1 MTSSDTIYALSSG
14 AGLAGVAVI
23 RVSGPKS
30 RAVVKTLCGGLPAE
44 RHATL
49 APIRAADGSVI
60 DHGLVLWFPSP
71 RSFTGEDTAE
81 FHLHGGP
88 AIVAAMFRTLEA
100 MDGLRAAGPGEFTRR
115 AFANGKMDLLEA
127 EGLAD
132 LIAAKSERQRQ
143 QALFHSEGKAS
154 GTIAAWRREIV
165 EILARLEAAIDFV
178 EEADVTA
185 GVRANAERG
194 IVALVDRIE
203 REIDR
208 GAQGERLRRGFTV
221 VIAGPPNVGKSSLLN
236 ALVGRNA
243 AIVSDIPGTT
253 RDIVEVAMTLGGLP
267 VTLRDT
273 AGLRAGSADPLEVL
287 GMGRTQEAMREG
299 DLVVWLTAADVPAGR
314 AGEGID
320 SDTLWI
326 WNKSDL
332 KGWSGQA
339 EETRPL
345 EVSTKTGAGLPD
357 LEADIIRRLTRQ
369 VSDADGALVTRQR
382 HRDCLLAMRRY
393 LGSATTRGDSEI
405 ELMAEDVRLAARDL
419 AELGGQIDVESLLDA
434 IFREFCIGK

>member
-30 RAVVKTLCGGLPAE
+30 RGVVKALCGRLPKE
-44 RHATL
+44 RRATL
-49 APIRAADGSVI
+49 TPLRAGDGSVI
-60 DHGLVLWFPSP
+60 DHGLVLWFPAP

-88 AIVAAMFRTLEA
+88 AIAEAMFRTLEA
-100 MDGLRAAGPGEFTRR
+100 MDGLRSAGPGEFTRR

-132 LIAAKSERQRQ
+132 LIAAKSERQRR

-154 GTIAAWRREIV
+154 ETIAAWRREIV

-185 GVRANAERG
+185 EVRAHAERG
-194 IVALVDRIE
+194 IVALAERIE
-203 REIDR
+203 REIER

-221 VIAGPPNVGKSSLLN
+221 VIAGSPNVGKSSLLN
-236 ALVGRNA
+236 ALAGRNA

-273 AGLRAGSADPLEVL
+273 AGLRIGSADPLEVM
-287 GMGRTQEAMREG
+287 GMGRTREAMEEG
-299 DLVVWLTAADVPAGR
+299 DLVLWLAAPDVPTGGAS
-314 AGEGID
+314 EGID

-332 KGWSGQA
+332 KGWAGRA
-339 EETRPL
+339 DETRPL
-345 EVSTKTGAGLPD
+345 EVSTRTGAGLQE

-369 VSDADGALVTRQR
+369 VSDAEGALVTRQR
-382 HRDCLLAMRRY
+382 HRDCLLAMRGHLRT
-393 LGSATTRGDSEI
+393 AMTRRESEI
-405 ELMAEDVRLAARDL
+405 ELMAEDVRLAARAL
-419 AELGGQIDVESLLDA
+419 AELGGQVDVESLLDA

>member
-14 AGLAGVAVI
+14 AGLAGVAII

-30 RAVVKTLCGGLPAE
+30 RGVVKALCGRLPKE
-44 RHATL
+44 RRATL
-49 APIRAADGSVI
+49 IPLRAVDGSVI
-60 DHGLVLWFPSP
+60 DHGLVLWFPAP

-88 AIVAAMFRTLEA
+88 AIAEAMFRTLEA
-100 MDGLRAAGPGEFTRR
+100 MDGLRSAGPGEFTRR

-132 LIAAKSERQRQ
+132 LIAAKSERQRR

-154 GTIAAWRREIV
+154 ETIAAWRREIV

-185 GVRANAERG
+185 EVRSHAERG
-194 IVALVDRIE
+194 VVALAERIE
-203 REIDR
+203 REIER
-208 GAQGERLRRGFTV
+208 GAQSERLRRGFTV
-221 VIAGPPNVGKSSLLN
+221 VIAGSPNVGKSSLLN
-236 ALVGRNA
+236 ALAGRNA

-273 AGLRAGSADPLEVL
+273 AGLRIGSADPLEVM
-287 GMGRTQEAMREG
+287 GMGRTREAMEQG
-299 DLVVWLTAADVPAGR
+299 DLVLWLAAPDVPTG
-314 AGEGID
+314 GSEGID

-332 KGWSGQA
+332 KGWAGQA
-339 EETRPL
+339 DKTRPL
-345 EVSTKTGAGLPD
+345 EVSTRTGAGLQE

-369 VSDADGALVTRQR
+369 VSDAEGALVTRQR
-382 HRDCLLAMRRY
+382 HRDCLLAMRGHLRT
-393 LGSATTRGDSEI
+393 AMTRRESEI
-405 ELMAEDVRLAARDL
+405 ELMAEDVRLAARAL
-419 AELGGQIDVESLLDA
+419 AELGGQVDVESLLDA